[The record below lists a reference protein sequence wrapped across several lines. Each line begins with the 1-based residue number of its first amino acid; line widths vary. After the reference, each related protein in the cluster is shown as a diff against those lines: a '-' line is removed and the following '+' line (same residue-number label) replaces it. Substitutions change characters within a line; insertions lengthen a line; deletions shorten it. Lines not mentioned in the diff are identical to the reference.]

1 MNLTLHTESA
11 PMKKILVVAAALLSL
26 AACSDAADGE
36 AGGTTPATTPATSSA
51 AAAGSTI
58 AVKLAETSLGPVL
71 AGVDGR
77 TLYGFTND
85 LRGQTTC
92 FGTCAEAWP
101 PVVVGPDWTV
111 GPELDSGVFSTVDR
125 GDGTKQLVAGKWP
138 LYYYSGDAAP
148 GDTNGQASGRVW
160 FAVGA
165 DAVLVRDTPEAAG
178 QGDPAA
184 AASVQLGET
193 SFGEVLV
200 DADGQSL
207 YAFTKDVDGTPTCAD
222 ACADAWPPATT
233 DADLAVG
240 EGLDSAAFSL
250 VPALEGGQQLKAGV
264 WPLYRFAG
272 DEAPGDTNGQGS
284 GGVWFLV
291 DADGK
296 LVK

>member
-1 MNLTLHTESA
+1 MRKT
-11 PMKKILVVAAALLSL
+11 ILVAVALLSL
-26 AACSDAADGE
+26 AACSNTPEGQSGASGPA
-36 AGGTTPATTPATSSA
+36 TPAATSSA
-51 AAAGSTI
+51 PPAGSSI
-58 AVKLAETSLGPVL
+58 SVKLAETSLGPVL
-71 AGVDGR
+71 AGADGR

-101 PVVVGPDWTV
+101 PVLVGPDWTV

-148 GDTNGQASGRVW
+148 GDVAGQGSGRVW

-165 DAVLVRDTPEAAG
+165 DAVLVRDTPEASGSGGTAG
-178 QGDPAA
+178 PT
-184 AASVQLGET
+184 SIQLGDT
-193 SFGEVLV
+193 ALGEVLT
-200 DADGQSL
+200 DADGLSL
-207 YAFTKDVDGTPTCAD
+207 YAFTKDVDGAPTCAD
-222 ACADAWPPATT
+222 ACADAWPAATT
-233 DADLAVG
+233 DGDPVAA
-240 EGLDSAAFSL
+240 EGIDNGVLSV

-291 DADGK
+291 DAAGR
-296 LVK
+296 LVE